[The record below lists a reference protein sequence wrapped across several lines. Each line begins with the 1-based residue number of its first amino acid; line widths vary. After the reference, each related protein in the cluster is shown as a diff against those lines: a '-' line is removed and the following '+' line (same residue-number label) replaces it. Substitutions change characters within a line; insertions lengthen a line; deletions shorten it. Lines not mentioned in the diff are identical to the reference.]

1 MKSQLA
7 VGGMLVAAA
16 VAWAAEPG
24 TTTANAEP
32 GTFGYD
38 VGFLKRCTEVIV
50 LAQGDAQ
57 VAVAPA
63 YQGRVMTSTFG
74 GLAGPSFGWLN
85 YRVIERGLVPEPERK
100 GQLEDHIYVFGGE
113 ERFWLG
119 PEGGQFAIFFKPGEP
134 FDFDHWHTPA
144 VIDTEP
150 FELVSQ
156 DATAAKFKKAFDL
169 VNYSGTKLKGEV
181 ERTIRLLTPAA
192 AEEAFGFKLAEG
204 VKAVAYETDNRLFN
218 RGTTPWMKEKG
229 RLSIWLLGMYKPG
242 PATTIV
248 IPFKAGP
255 EAELGPKVNDA
266 YFGKV
271 PADRLV
277 VKDNVLFFSGDGQYR
292 SKLGISPKRS
302 LGLAGSYDAA
312 GNVLTLVTCS
322 VPKNHAGYVNSMWEL
337 QKDPY
342 GGDALNSYNDGS
354 PGPGKPPLGP
364 FYELETSSP
373 AAALAP
379 GQGLTHLQRTLHLS
393 GPKAALDAIARAKL
407 GVGLDEITAALKP
420 AK

>member
-322 VPKNHAGYVNSMWEL
+322 VLRELDVGAAEGSLRRRRAQLLQRRLARAG
-337 QKDPY
+337 Q
-342 GGDALNSYNDGS
+342 
-354 PGPGKPPLGP
+354 
-364 FYELETSSP
+364 
-373 AAALAP
+373 AAAGPVLRAGNLLARRRARP
-379 GQGLTHLQRTLHLS
+379 GAGPHAPPAHAASQRAEGGARRDRARQAGGRPGRNHGGAQAGQVTL
-393 GPKAALDAIARAKL
+393 
-407 GVGLDEITAALKP
+407 
-420 AK
+420 